1 MNGHDVVGG
10 ILAVKAGVDTIKSLC
25 GLLPIKKADT
35 ALIPIYRLVPSTE
48 VAAAREQ
55 WALPRQAVGTE
66 ISKTAPGS

>member
-25 GLLPIKKADT
+25 GLLPVKKADA
-35 ALIPIYRLVPSTE
+35 ALIPVHRLVPAAK

-55 WALPRQAVGTE
+55 WALPRQAAGTE
-66 ISKTAPGS
+66 ISKAAPGS